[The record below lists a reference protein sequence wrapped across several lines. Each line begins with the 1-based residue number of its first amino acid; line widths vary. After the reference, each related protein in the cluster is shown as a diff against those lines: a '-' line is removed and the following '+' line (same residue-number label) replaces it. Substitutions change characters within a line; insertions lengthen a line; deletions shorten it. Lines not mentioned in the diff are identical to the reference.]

1 MSDSGLHL
9 YLYNSHDT
17 QGNIIILCLFPWGHL
32 DKHLTVYL
40 TFKDHWS
47 RDLHDLAERL
57 LNIITIDKVQEEFW
71 VIERQ
76 LV

>member
-1 MSDSGLHL
+1 MRVIMSQIGV
-9 YLYNSHDT
+9 
-17 QGNIIILCLFPWGHL
+17 FF
-32 DKHLTVYL
+32 VYFLGAIWTRQHL

-57 LNIITIDKVQEEFW
+57 LNIITIYKFKDEFW
-71 VIERQ
+71 GIERQ

>member
-1 MSDSGLHL
+1 MRFIMRQIGVFFVYFLGAIW
-9 YLYNSHDT
+9 T
-17 QGNIIILCLFPWGHL
+17 RQ
-32 DKHLTVYL
+32 HLTVTL

-57 LNIITIDKVQEEFW
+57 LNIITICKFKDEFW
-71 VIERQ
+71 GIERQ